1 MRHGCHVVWVLA
13 LLITPRSSGEPAV
26 QVGSATLD
34 VEYAVNDDAL
44 PLDVVTLWYT
54 LDGGSSW
61 AEYGADP
68 DRQSPMSFHASRE
81 GRHGFFFVLKNASGF
96 SSPAPRAGVTPQ
108 LSVFVD
114 YTRPVA
120 ELHTLRQTHTLGKRT
135 LQIRWTAMDIN
146 FGDRPVQLDFRRLPD
161 RPWASVGD
169 GALPNTGWYDWHI
182 PDELSG
188 PVAVRLTVV
197 DRSGR
202 RTTVGP
208 RTVDIRSP
216 LAIEPPGGQM
226 PAARKSGTP
235 YAPPPV
241 LALTIQEHA
250 QRLMAQ
256 ALAQRDRGQY
266 PEAISRLREAVRL
279 NPRWSDAFVE
289 MGEMLYHVGDV
300 DRALNAYELALR
312 QEPLSR
318 RALRGAA
325 VVHRRKNDHNSAAR
339 LLRMVLQAN
348 PNDAEVWINLGDISV
363 FQGDEVMARECYTRA
378 SLVDPAATQI
388 VDDARR
394 RLELMSTVSRTYST
408 DRR

>member
-1 MRHGCHVVWVLA
+1 MRHGCHVVWLMA
-13 LLITPRSSGEPAV
+13 FLITPRVSGEPAV
-26 QVGSATLD
+26 QVGSATFD

-61 AEYGADP
+61 AEYGVDP
-68 DRQSPMSFHASRE
+68 DRQSPMSFRASRE
-81 GRHGFFFVLKNASGF
+81 GRHGFFFVFQNATGS
-96 SSPAPRAGVTPQ
+96 SSPAPQAGAAPQ

-114 YTRPVA
+114 YTPPTA
-120 ELHTLRQTHTLGKRT
+120 ELHALRQADVLGKRT
-135 LQIRWTAMDIN
+135 LQIRWTARDVN
-146 FGDRPVQLDFRRLPD
+146 FADRPVQLKYRRLPD
-161 RPWASVGD
+161 RPWTWVGD
-169 GALPNTGWYDWHI
+169 GALPNTESYDWHI

-202 RTTVGP
+202 RTTAGP
-208 RTVDIRSP
+208 QTVDIRSP
-216 LAIEPPGGQM
+216 VAIEPPSGHM
-226 PAARKSGTP
+226 LAARRSGTS
-235 YAPPPV
+235 YAAPPV
-241 LALTIQEHA
+241 LSSTIQDHA

-256 ALAQRDRGQY
+256 ALAQRGRGQY

-279 NPRWSDAFVE
+279 NPRWPEAFVE
-289 MGEMLYHVGDV
+289 MGEMLYHIGDV
-300 DRALNAYELALR
+300 DRAMNAYELALR

-339 LLRMVLQAN
+339 LLRTVLQAN

-378 SLVDPAATQI
+378 SLVDPAATQ
-388 VDDARR
+388 VVENARR

>member
-1 MRHGCHVVWVLA
+1 MRHGRHLVWVMA
-13 LLITPRSSGEPAV
+13 FLITPHVSGEPAV
-26 QVGSATLD
+26 QVGSATFD

-61 AEYGADP
+61 AEYGTDP
-68 DRQSPMSFHASRE
+68 DRRSPVSFRASRE
-81 GRHGFFFVLKNASGF
+81 GRHGFFFVLQNASGF
-96 SSPAPRAGVTPQ
+96 SSPAPQVGATPQ

-114 YTRPVA
+114 YTPPVA
-120 ELHTLRQTHTLGKRT
+120 ELHTPRQAYTLGKRT

-169 GALPNTGWYDWHI
+169 GALSNTGWYHWHI

-188 PVAVRLTVV
+188 PVAIRLTVV

-202 RTTVGP
+202 RTTAGP
-208 RTVDIRSP
+208 QTIDIRSP
-216 LAIEPPGGQM
+216 VTIEPPSEHVL
-226 PAARKSGTP
+226 AAQQSGTQ
-235 YAPPPV
+235 YASPPV

-256 ALAQRDRGQY
+256 ALAQRGRGQY

-312 QEPLSR
+312 EQPLSR

-339 LLRMVLQAN
+339 LLRTILQAN

-388 VDDARR
+388 VDNARR